1 MHYKIPPA
9 LNGYQ
14 LNIHSQNGEDGVIEE
29 ILTQRPPTIT
39 DARENSACCCG
50 H

>member
-1 MHYKIPPA
+1 MHYKIPPT

-14 LNIHSQNGEDGVIEE
+14 LNIHSQNGDDGVIEK
-29 ILTQRPPTIT
+29 ILRSRPLTIT
-39 DARENSACCCG
+39 VARENSARRCG